1 MAFHTALNFQ
11 KLQVDICEH
20 YREDDCMRG
29 LHGCREGKDM
39 AGDNGNDAEFYK
51 RESKKML
58 DEIKDLKNLQFIY
71 VYIKRTMKY
80 EKD

>member
-1 MAFHTALNFQ
+1 
-11 KLQVDICEH
+11 
-20 YREDDCMRG
+20 MRG
-29 LHGCREGKDM
+29 LHSCREGKDM

>member
-1 MAFHTALNFQ
+1 
-11 KLQVDICEH
+11 
-20 YREDDCMRG
+20 
-29 LHGCREGKDM
+29 M
-39 AGDNGNDAEFYK
+39 AGDNGNDADFYK

>member
-1 MAFHTALNFQ
+1 MS
-11 KLQVDICEH
+11 
-20 YREDDCMRG
+20 G
-29 LHGCREGKDM
+29 LHSCREGENM
-39 AGDNGNDAEFYK
+39 AGDNDNDAEFYK

-80 EKD
+80 EKDQGLRNALVLFLFVCNCVYQIF

>member
-1 MAFHTALNFQ
+1 
-11 KLQVDICEH
+11 
-20 YREDDCMRG
+20 MRG
-29 LHGCREGKDM
+29 LHSCREGKDM
-39 AGDNGNDAEFYK
+39 TGENGNDAEFYK

>member
-1 MAFHTALNFQ
+1 MS
-11 KLQVDICEH
+11 
-20 YREDDCMRG
+20 G
-29 LHGCREGKDM
+29 LHSCRKGKDM
-39 AGDNGNDAEFYK
+39 AGENDNDAEFYK